1 MGRHVAVRCS
11 IDCTIQI
18 SAEVAKLTFRLLQQ
32 ATAYLLALFIGITP
46 VWAEEVSKES
56 SDQSGL
62 QLECKSAILM
72 EQTTGQVLYEMNAD
86 APMPPASITKIMTL
100 LLTFEAMDQGKF
112 QYDTLLSCSEHA
124 ASMGGSQIWLEPGEE
139 MTVDEILR
147 ATFISS
153 ANDAAVVLA
162 EAVAGSED
170 AFVGMMTEKAKE
182 LGMENTHFANATGLD
197 AQEHYSTARDI
208 ALMSAALLR
217 YPDVTRYSTVWMDS
231 LRGGT
236 TELVNTNKMVRFYN
250 GATGLKTGTTNGAG
264 SCLSAS
270 AQRDNL
276 SLIAVSL
283 GSDTSAQRFASCRTL
298 LDYGF
303 ANYVTVQ
310 PPSLQE
316 QLTPVPVLHG
326 VQRQVDLAYDLP
338 LSFVMKRGEENSLTQ
353 EVELAEDVEA
363 PVEEGQLLGKVVV
376 SKEGTV
382 LGEYPIRAK
391 NAVEKIDFGKGM
403 EILFGTLLG
412 KVEPF

>member
-112 QYDTLLSCSEHA
+112 QYDTLLNCSEHA

-170 AFVGMMTEKAKE
+170 AFVSMMNEKAKE

-310 PPSLQE
+310 LPSLQE

-338 LSFVMKRGEENSLTQ
+338 PSFVMKRGEENSLTQ

>member
-1 MGRHVAVRCS
+1 
-11 IDCTIQI
+11 
-18 SAEVAKLTFRLLQQ
+18 
-32 ATAYLLALFIGITP
+32 
-46 VWAEEVSKES
+46 
-56 SDQSGL
+56 
-62 QLECKSAILM
+62 
-72 EQTTGQVLYEMNAD
+72 
-86 APMPPASITKIMTL
+86 
-100 LLTFEAMDQGKF
+100 
-112 QYDTLLSCSEHA
+112 
-124 ASMGGSQIWLEPGEE
+124 

-170 AFVGMMTEKAKE
+170 TFVSMMNEKAKE
-182 LGMENTHFANATGLD
+182 LGMENTHFSNATGLD

-208 ALMSAALLR
+208 ALMSAALLQ

-231 LRGGT
+231 LRGGQ

-250 GATGLKTGTTNGAG
+250 GATGLKTGTTDGAG

-270 AQRDNL
+270 AQRDGL

-310 PPSLQE
+310 PPSLEE

-326 VQRQVDLAYDLP
+326 VQQQVELDYDLP
-338 LSFVMKRGEENSLTQ
+338 PSFVMKRGEENSLEQ
-353 EVELAEDVEA
+353 QVQLAENVEA
-363 PVEEGQLLGKVVV
+363 PVEKGQQLGTVVV
-376 SKEGTV
+376 SKGGTV
-382 LGEYPIRAK
+382 LGEYPVKAK
-391 NAVEKIDFGKGM
+391 VDVEKIDFGKGM
-403 EILFGTLLG
+403 GILFGSLLG
-412 KVEPF
+412 KQPPQ

>member
-1 MGRHVAVRCS
+1 M
-11 IDCTIQI
+11 
-18 SAEVAKLTFRLLQQ
+18 TFRLLQQ

-124 ASMGGSQIWLEPGEE
+124 AFMGGSQIWLEPGEE

-170 AFVGMMTEKAKE
+170 AFVGMMNEKAKE

-231 LRGGT
+231 LRGGM

-298 LDYGF
+298 LD
-303 ANYVTVQ
+303 YVTVQ

>member
-1 MGRHVAVRCS
+1 M
-11 IDCTIQI
+11 
-18 SAEVAKLTFRLLQQ
+18 TFRLLQQ

-170 AFVGMMTEKAKE
+170 AFVGMMNEKAKE

-412 KVEPF
+412 KAEPF

>member
-170 AFVGMMTEKAKE
+170 AFVGMMNEKAKE

-236 TELVNTNKMVRFYN
+236 T
-250 GATGLKTGTTNGAG
+250 
-264 SCLSAS
+264 
-270 AQRDNL
+270 
-276 SLIAVSL
+276 
-283 GSDTSAQRFASCRTL
+283 
-298 LDYGF
+298 
-303 ANYVTVQ
+303 
-310 PPSLQE
+310 
-316 QLTPVPVLHG
+316 
-326 VQRQVDLAYDLP
+326 
-338 LSFVMKRGEENSLTQ
+338 
-353 EVELAEDVEA
+353 
-363 PVEEGQLLGKVVV
+363 
-376 SKEGTV
+376 
-382 LGEYPIRAK
+382 
-391 NAVEKIDFGKGM
+391 
-403 EILFGTLLG
+403 
-412 KVEPF
+412 

>member
-1 MGRHVAVRCS
+1 
-11 IDCTIQI
+11 
-18 SAEVAKLTFRLLQQ
+18 
-32 ATAYLLALFIGITP
+32 
-46 VWAEEVSKES
+46 
-56 SDQSGL
+56 
-62 QLECKSAILM
+62 
-72 EQTTGQVLYEMNAD
+72 
-86 APMPPASITKIMTL
+86 
-100 LLTFEAMDQGKF
+100 
-112 QYDTLLSCSEHA
+112 
-124 ASMGGSQIWLEPGEE
+124 
-139 MTVDEILR
+139 
-147 ATFISS
+147 
-153 ANDAAVVLA
+153 
-162 EAVAGSED
+162 
-170 AFVGMMTEKAKE
+170 
-182 LGMENTHFANATGLD
+182 MENTHFANATGLD

-231 LRGGT
+231 LRGGM

-338 LSFVMKRGEENSLTQ
+338 PSFVMKRGEENSLTQ

>member
-1 MGRHVAVRCS
+1 
-11 IDCTIQI
+11 
-18 SAEVAKLTFRLLQQ
+18 
-32 ATAYLLALFIGITP
+32 
-46 VWAEEVSKES
+46 
-56 SDQSGL
+56 
-62 QLECKSAILM
+62 
-72 EQTTGQVLYEMNAD
+72 
-86 APMPPASITKIMTL
+86 
-100 LLTFEAMDQGKF
+100 
-112 QYDTLLSCSEHA
+112 
-124 ASMGGSQIWLEPGEE
+124 

-170 AFVGMMTEKAKE
+170 AFVGMMNEKAKE

>member
-1 MGRHVAVRCS
+1 MTFHPLQKAVAC
-11 IDCTIQI
+11 
-18 SAEVAKLTFRLLQQ
+18 
-32 ATAYLLALFIGITP
+32 LLALFIGMVP
-46 VWAEEVSKES
+46 VWAEEVQEES
-56 SDQSGL
+56 SGDTAGL
-62 QLECKSAILM
+62 RLECKSAILM

-86 APMPPASITKIMTL
+86 DPMPPASITKIMTL
-100 LLTFEAMDQGKF
+100 LLTFEAMEQGKF
-112 QYDTLLSCSEHA
+112 QYDTVLSCSEHA

-170 AFVGMMTEKAKE
+170 AFVSMMNEKARE
-182 LGMENTHFANATGLD
+182 LGMENTHFSNATGLD
-197 AQEHYSTARDI
+197 APEHYSTARDI

-236 TELVNTNKMVRFYN
+236 TELVNTNKLVRFYN
-250 GATGLKTGTTNGAG
+250 GATGLKTGTTDGAG

-270 AQRDNL
+270 AQRDEL

-310 PPSLQE
+310 PPSLEE

-338 LSFVMKRGEENSLTQ
+338 PSFIMKRGEENSLSQ
-353 EVELAEDVEA
+353 EVQLAEDVEA

-391 NAVEKIDFGKGM
+391 NAVAKIDFKKGM

-412 KVEPF
+412 KEESF

>member
-170 AFVGMMTEKAKE
+170 AFVGMMNEKAKE

-412 KVEPF
+412 KAEPF

>member
-124 ASMGGSQIWLEPGEE
+124 AFMGGSQIWLEPGEE

-170 AFVGMMTEKAKE
+170 AFVGMMNEKAKE

-231 LRGGT
+231 LRGGM

>member
-1 MGRHVAVRCS
+1 
-11 IDCTIQI
+11 
-18 SAEVAKLTFRLLQQ
+18 
-32 ATAYLLALFIGITP
+32 
-46 VWAEEVSKES
+46 
-56 SDQSGL
+56 
-62 QLECKSAILM
+62 
-72 EQTTGQVLYEMNAD
+72 
-86 APMPPASITKIMTL
+86 
-100 LLTFEAMDQGKF
+100 
-112 QYDTLLSCSEHA
+112 
-124 ASMGGSQIWLEPGEE
+124 

-170 AFVGMMTEKAKE
+170 AFVGMMNEKAKE
-182 LGMENTHFANATGLD
+182 LEWKIPFAKHGLD

-231 LRGGT
+231 LRGGM

-338 LSFVMKRGEENSLTQ
+338 PSFVMKRGEENSLTQ

-403 EILFGTLLG
+403 EILLVRFWERWNRFDKPLPGRIYPARFLILWGEKLAFDRLQLDLCAVYRFASNTSS
-412 KVEPF
+412 

>member
-1 MGRHVAVRCS
+1 M
-11 IDCTIQI
+11 
-18 SAEVAKLTFRLLQQ
+18 TFRLLQQ

-170 AFVGMMTEKAKE
+170 AFVSMMNEKAKE

>member
-1 MGRHVAVRCS
+1 MSFSGDVKRELARLAPVCK
-11 IDCTIQI
+11 DCKR
-18 SAEVAKLTFRLLQQ
+18 AMLYGMFL
-32 ATAYLLALFIGITP
+32 
-46 VWAEEVSKES
+46 VS
-56 SDQSGL
+56 G
-62 QLECKSAILM
+62 
-72 EQTTGQVLYEMNAD
+72 
-86 APMPPASITKIMTL
+86 
-100 LLTFEAMDQGKF
+100 
-112 QYDTLLSCSEHA
+112 
-124 ASMGGSQIWLEPGEE
+124 
-139 MTVDEILR
+139 
-147 ATFISS
+147 
-153 ANDAAVVLA
+153 NDAAEALGVHISGSREKFA
-162 EAVAGSED
+162 EL
-170 AFVGMMTEKAKE
+170 MNQKAQE

-338 LSFVMKRGEENSLTQ
+338 PSFVMKRGEENSLTQ

>member
-1 MGRHVAVRCS
+1 
-11 IDCTIQI
+11 
-18 SAEVAKLTFRLLQQ
+18 
-32 ATAYLLALFIGITP
+32 
-46 VWAEEVSKES
+46 
-56 SDQSGL
+56 
-62 QLECKSAILM
+62 
-72 EQTTGQVLYEMNAD
+72 
-86 APMPPASITKIMTL
+86 
-100 LLTFEAMDQGKF
+100 
-112 QYDTLLSCSEHA
+112 
-124 ASMGGSQIWLEPGEE
+124 

-170 AFVGMMTEKAKE
+170 AFVGMMNEKAKE

-231 LRGGT
+231 LRGGM

>member
-1 MGRHVAVRCS
+1 M
-11 IDCTIQI
+11 
-18 SAEVAKLTFRLLQQ
+18 TFRLLQQ

-170 AFVGMMTEKAKE
+170 AFVGMMNEKAKE

-338 LSFVMKRGEENSLTQ
+338 LSFVVKRGEENSLTQ

-412 KVEPF
+412 KVELF

>member
-170 AFVGMMTEKAKE
+170 AFVSMMNEKAKE

-412 KVEPF
+412 KTNY

>member
-1 MGRHVAVRCS
+1 M
-11 IDCTIQI
+11 
-18 SAEVAKLTFRLLQQ
+18 TFRLLQQ

-170 AFVGMMTEKAKE
+170 AFVGMMNEKAKE

>member
-1 MGRHVAVRCS
+1 M
-11 IDCTIQI
+11 
-18 SAEVAKLTFRLLQQ
+18 TFRLLQQ

-124 ASMGGSQIWLEPGEE
+124 AFMGGSQIWLEPGEE

-170 AFVGMMTEKAKE
+170 AFVGMMNEKAKE

-231 LRGGT
+231 LRGGM

>member
-1 MGRHVAVRCS
+1 MTFHPLQRAAVC
-11 IDCTIQI
+11 
-18 SAEVAKLTFRLLQQ
+18 
-32 ATAYLLALFIGITP
+32 LLAFFIGAVP
-46 VWAEEVSKES
+46 VWADEATNK
-56 SDQSGL
+56 DPAAAGL
-62 QLECKSAILM
+62 RLECKSAILM
-72 EQTTGQVLYEMNAD
+72 EQTTGQVLYEMDAD
-86 APMPPASITKIMTL
+86 VPMPPASITKIMTL
-100 LLTFEAMDQGKF
+100 LLTFEAMEQGKF
-112 QYDTLLSCSEHA
+112 QYDTVLSCSEHA

-170 AFVGMMTEKAKE
+170 TFVSMMNEKAKE
-182 LGMENTHFANATGLD
+182 LGMENTHFSNATGLD

-208 ALMSAALLR
+208 ALMSAALLQ

-231 LRGGT
+231 LRGGQ

-250 GATGLKTGTTNGAG
+250 GATGLKTGTTDGAG

-270 AQRDNL
+270 AQRDGL

-310 PPSLQE
+310 PPSLEE

-326 VQRQVDLAYDLP
+326 VQRQVELDYDLP
-338 LSFVMKRGEENSLTQ
+338 PSFVMKRGEENSLEQ
-353 EVELAEDVEA
+353 QVQLAENVEA
-363 PVEEGQLLGKVVV
+363 PVEKGQQLGAVVV
-376 SKEGTV
+376 SKGGTV
-382 LGEYPIRAK
+382 LGEYPVKAK
-391 NAVEKIDFGKGM
+391 VDVEKIDFGKGM
-403 EILFGTLLG
+403 GILFGSLLG
-412 KVEPF
+412 KQPPQ